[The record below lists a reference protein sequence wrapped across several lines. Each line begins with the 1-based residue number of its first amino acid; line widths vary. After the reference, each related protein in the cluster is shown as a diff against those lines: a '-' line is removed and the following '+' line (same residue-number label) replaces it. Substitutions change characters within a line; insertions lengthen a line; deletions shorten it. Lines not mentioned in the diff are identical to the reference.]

1 MVSVTVSGVVTSE
14 ISFSAP
20 PKTIECASFVV
31 ESNDVDSKPLR
42 FAVLAFGT
50 QAKRASTFLK
60 QGTRVNLFGRME
72 ARQDEK
78 RVTVALSA
86 FEVQEGAKANGN

>member
-1 MVSVTVSGVVTSE
+1 MVAITVSGIVTSE
-14 ISFSAP
+14 VSFSAI
-20 PKTIECASFVV
+20 PKNIERASFIV
-31 ESNDVDSKPLR
+31 ESNDTDSLPLR
-42 FAVLAFGT
+42 FSVLAFGT
-50 QAKRASTFLK
+50 QAKRAATFLK
-60 QGTRVNLFGRME
+60 PGTRVNLCGRME